1 MPYVPTRDI
10 ITYYEEAGSGDP
22 LVLIMGLGGDLQGWA
37 LTAPA
42 LAKHF
47 RVITYDNRGAGRSG
61 APDRPYTIA
70 GMADDL
76 AALLDA
82 LDIQKANILGF
93 SMGGYIAQEFALRYP
108 GRVDR
113 LILLSTAPGVDGYG
127 RAVLGSWIDVQRSNL
142 SREQLV
148 RSRAPYLYT
157 AALLDD
163 EERYE
168 RSVQNSVSNPY
179 PQQDHAFIRQA
190 QAILAFDA
198 SARLGNIKA
207 DTCILTGK
215 DDILVPPRNSEKL
228 NKLIADSK
236 LQVLEGAHLGCIE
249 YPNEYNATI
258 LEFLGV
264 AVPA

>member
-93 SMGGYIAQEFALRYP
+93 SMGGYIAQEFALKYS